1 MGLRDE
7 LPVVA
12 ARPCA
17 VGRSVAHLDAA
28 VRKELDELF
37 ADREVSSPRLLALWE
52 KQGWSLTGVSVS
64 TVNTHR
70 RKDCACHR
78 TS

>member
-52 KQGWSLTGVSVS
+52 SKCLS
-64 TVNTHR
+64 
-70 RKDCACHR
+70 
-78 TS
+78 